1 MMIFNSEYCLDR
13 LLTHAKSTGVASQL
27 IYSNPGTLHYKVYHK
42 NMDKNSF
49 QDIKGIQTMFQQPNT
64 ALLMASN
71 VIHRSKEYANCRIEE
86 VFRFSFGPLSM
97 VVSKDSPYKMFIRQ
111 AIMDIRDSGTLDNI
125 MKRWS
130 IQMPTCKLDEV
141 DPIFPQKVITG
152 FIGIFF
158 GMIMS
163 LIMLACEMK
172 FKCRKQNSPIL
183 NEKALE
189 RIEEEALELFR
200 RLEYLAT
207 IKNNLVFNHTK

>member
-1 MMIFNSEYCLDR
+1 MIFNSEYFLDR

-86 VFRFSFGPLSM
+86 VFQFSFGPLSM

-152 FIGIFF
+152 FIGILF
-158 GMIMS
+158 GMIIS

-183 NEKALE
+183 NEKTLE

-200 RLEYLAT
+200 RLEYLAS